1 MEIDASTIR
10 ALFVDSTLS
19 KFFSETDLF
28 YIDFPSKTARS
39 CYTLRY
45 FGYDD
50 DDLLNI
56 ASGALSVHQADKER
70 ADMFIRRLMAN
81 NVDSAIDAFR
91 LASKD
96 GSSYHWVRFS
106 AKVVTRDEEG
116 TPEAVIGHVLDV
128 DDLINSQEEIRNR
141 LVEIDT
147 MRELFISIN
156 KSLDFEETFTR
167 VIEQLHRIIPFERAT
182 TQSLVND
189 RLVVIAGFGYEEKEL
204 EGLSFPAQ
212 GIDNP
217 AVRAIRERKIVI
229 CNNVP
234 AEFPGFISASKD
246 FSPLSWLGIPLV
258 YEDKVIGL
266 LALDDKNP
274 NAYNDQ
280 HVRVVSAL
288 SDYIAV
294 ALEHAQKH
302 RFVTRQAMTDQLTGL
317 ANRYGL
323 ETHGMEIFQMAT
335 DQDQSIG
342 VLMIDI
348 DHFKQINDAY
358 GHAYGD
364 TVLKSIAQAIRAQ
377 IRNKDYAVRYGGEE
391 FVVILPGLGTR
402 EALIV
407 AERLRI
413 KIAQMMI
420 EKDRKF
426 PTVSV
431 GIYAAIPGAL
441 DILHEFIH
449 RADLALYAAKE
460 AGRNRS
466 RVWSTNPEF
475 YVKG

>member
-81 NVDSAIDAFR
+81 EADSAIDAFR
-91 LASKD
+91 LVSKD

-116 TPEAVIGHVLDV
+116 TPVAIIGHVLDV

-229 CNNVP
+229 CNKCP
-234 AEFPGFISASKD
+234 R
-246 FSPLSWLGIPLV
+246 GIPR
-258 YEDKVIGL
+258 IHQCFQGL
-266 LALDDKNP
+266 
-274 NAYNDQ
+274 
-280 HVRVVSAL
+280 
-288 SDYIAV
+288 
-294 ALEHAQKH
+294 
-302 RFVTRQAMTDQLTGL
+302 
-317 ANRYGL
+317 
-323 ETHGMEIFQMAT
+323 
-335 DQDQSIG
+335 
-342 VLMIDI
+342 
-348 DHFKQINDAY
+348 
-358 GHAYGD
+358 
-364 TVLKSIAQAIRAQ
+364 
-377 IRNKDYAVRYGGEE
+377 
-391 FVVILPGLGTR
+391 
-402 EALIV
+402 
-407 AERLRI
+407 
-413 KIAQMMI
+413 
-420 EKDRKF
+420 
-426 PTVSV
+426 
-431 GIYAAIPGAL
+431 
-441 DILHEFIH
+441 
-449 RADLALYAAKE
+449 
-460 AGRNRS
+460 
-466 RVWSTNPEF
+466 
-475 YVKG
+475 